1 MKARRPN
8 LGLKISGSWRHRR
21 RNCTEV
27 NVTEDVRKLFGID
40 IPFTQSKY
48 IYSYNVI
55 VKAGYDFGEI
65 RYEVKKILSK

>member
-8 LGLKISGSWRHRR
+8 LGFEDIGELATQEA
-21 RNCTEV
+21 NCTEV

-48 IYSYNVI
+48 IYSYKCDRKGGI
-55 VKAGYDFGEI
+55 
-65 RYEVKKILSK
+65 